1 MLKNIPAIISPDLLK
16 VLCEMGHGDTIVIAD
31 GNFPCVSIAGSTE
44 CNVNA
49 SNPVAHNSIDA
60 SANSGNSYATSSAAT
75 ACNTAVVIRCD
86 GLGVPELLRAIL
98 KLIPLDTYVDA
109 PVTLM
114 GVAKGAE
121 QIDVPI
127 WDEFRS
133 IVSEFDER
141 GAAAFRTV
149 DRFAF
154 YEEAK
159 QAFAV
164 VATSEAARYA
174 NIILK
179 KGVVI
184 NE

>member
-1 MLKNIPAIISPDLLK
+1 MLKNIPPIISPDLLK
-16 VLCEMGHGDTIVIAD
+16 ILCEMGHGDTLVIAD
-31 GNFPCVSIAGSTE
+31 GNFPGASVAA
-44 CNVNA
+44 VN
-49 SNPVAHNSIDA
+49 
-60 SANSGNSYATSSAAT
+60 GAAT
-75 ACNTAVVIRCD
+75 VRCD
-86 GLGVPELLRAIL
+86 GLGVPELLRAVL
-98 KLIPLDTYVDA
+98 TLFPLDTFVDE

-114 GVAKGAE
+114 GVAKGTE

-127 WDEFRS
+127 WGEFES
-133 IVSEFDER
+133 IVAEFDER
-141 GAAAFRTV
+141 GKAAFRTV

-164 VATSEAARYA
+164 VATSESARYA

-184 NE
+184 ND